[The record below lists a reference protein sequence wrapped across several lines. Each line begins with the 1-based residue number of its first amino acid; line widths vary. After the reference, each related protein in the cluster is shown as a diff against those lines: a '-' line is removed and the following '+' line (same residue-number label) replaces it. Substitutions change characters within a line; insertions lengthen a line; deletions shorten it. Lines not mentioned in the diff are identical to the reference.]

1 MKFCMAN
8 VTFLLA
14 AACSAHS
21 AACGHVLTSVAE
33 ASRMAE
39 SGMRGAAAFDI
50 SGTVLTSSYTPP
62 QGTSRCFFSDAT
74 DGAEIFSNL
83 SNQFDFAEGEK
94 VRIKGKV
101 TSNTEGRPH
110 FRVDD
115 YEKLGRGRLPAPIR
129 ASESQI
135 NGGALAYRR
144 VTVRGVVQSIVPDDL
159 DPGFVWLILRTDTG
173 PVMAPARSSLFD
185 SSAAARLV
193 DAEVEVTGLAV
204 PFTGW
209 RQNLG
214 FRVDISSSGDV
225 SILKPQGDPFA
236 APVLSGRRST
246 HRQRAEGRVV
256 ATARDRFFMR
266 TNSRNQLVSVQPAGD
281 SPLPRAGE
289 SVAVSGFVETD
300 PFRVQFLEAVV
311 RKGSKRS
318 TWREKP
324 IRIDAEKLFSG
335 DEGTERINTTLSG
348 LVVSLRGK
356 VSTDSEFQGHQGMLR
371 LECGTRTICVD
382 ASAVWDDLKERPKR
396 DYVVEATGLC
406 IAEFENVSPGAV
418 FPRFRRFTIVP
429 RDAADL
435 RIATRP
441 PWWTPLRLAVLVAAL
456 VAVLTGLGAW
466 SVMLK
471 RKAERHVRALY
482 DEKIRHALAEQKVE
496 ERTRLA
502 VELHD
507 SVSQTL
513 TGVALQLDGGETD
526 TAKTMLA
533 ACRGELRRCLWDLR
547 SRTFEEKDLTE
558 AIERTIAPHLNG
570 TKATVRFNV
579 PREMLSE
586 TTVHAVLRIVRE
598 LVVNAIRHGGAKHVR
613 IAGECHG
620 STISFSVSDDGAG
633 FDPTTAPGPKQGHFG
648 LLGVRERLE
657 DFDGRVSIESAPG
670 QGAKFTVTMR
680 AWNDYDEGQN

>member
-1 MKFCMAN
+1 M
-8 VTFLLA
+8 
-14 AACSAHS
+14 
-21 AACGHVLTSVAE
+21 
-33 ASRMAE
+33 
-39 SGMRGAAAFDI
+39 
-50 SGTVLTSSYTPP
+50 
-62 QGTSRCFFSDAT
+62 
-74 DGAEIFSNL
+74 
-83 SNQFDFAEGEK
+83 
-94 VRIKGKV
+94 
-101 TSNTEGRPH
+101 
-110 FRVDD
+110 RVD
-115 YEKLGRGRLPAPIR
+115 
-129 ASESQI
+129 
-135 NGGALAYRR
+135 
-144 VTVRGVVQSIVPDDL
+144 
-159 DPGFVWLILRTDTG
+159 
-173 PVMAPARSSLFD
+173 APASSRRSGAKQVD
-185 SSAAARLV
+185 VERL
-193 DAEVEVTGLAV
+193 
-204 PFTGW
+204 
-209 RQNLG
+209 
-214 FRVDISSSGDV
+214 
-225 SILKPQGDPFA
+225 FA
-236 APVLSGRRST
+236 APDGREKINTEINGEFVRLSGK
-246 HRQRAEGRVV
+246 V
-256 ATARDRFFMR
+256 
-266 TNSRNQLVSVQPAGD
+266 VSVSELHERGD
-281 SPLPRAGE
+281 G
-289 SVAVSGFVETD
+289 V
-300 PFRVQFLEAVV
+300 
-311 RKGSKRS
+311 
-318 TWREKP
+318 
-324 IRIDAEKLFSG
+324 I
-335 DEGTERINTTLSG
+335 
-348 LVVSLRGK
+348 
-356 VSTDSEFQGHQGMLR
+356 R
-371 LECGTRTICVD
+371 LECGRRQIYID

-456 VAVLTGLGAW
+456 VAVLTGLVAW

-620 STISFSVSDDGAG
+620 GTISFSVSDDGAG
-633 FDPTTAPGPKQGHFG
+633 FDPTTAPGPEQGHFG